1 MSNISKGLTLFALG
15 MIVSALPLQAQA
27 SRQVEFSLGG
37 GIGVPTGDFD
47 DAFKVGWHG
56 LAAASYS
63 LPNAPLGFQIDGA
76 YSSFQDE
83 AAALNIKEN
92 MFYATGNVIYQI
104 KVSEAAA
111 FLPYLIG
118 GGGVYNLAPTG
129 SDAAGIDSR
138 TELGLNLGAGVTV
151 NAGRVGL
158 FVESRFHNVFNGL
171 ETSDLQFNNVTAGL
185 RFGPQ

>member
-1 MSNISKGLTLFALG
+1 MSSISKGLTVLALG
-15 MIVSALPLQAQA
+15 MIASALPVQAQGW
-27 SRQVEFSLGG
+27 RQVEFSLGG
-37 GIGVPTGDFD
+37 GVGIPTGDFD

-56 LAAASYS
+56 LAAASYT
-63 LPNAPLGFQIDGA
+63 LPNAPIAFQIDGA
-76 YSSFQDE
+76 FSRFHDQ
-83 AAALNIKEN
+83 AAAFNMKEN

-104 KVSEAAA
+104 KVSETAA

-118 GGGVYNLAPTG
+118 GGGVYNIDPTG
-129 SDAAGIDSR
+129 RDAAGLDSR
-138 TELGLNLGAGVTV
+138 TELGLNAGVGVTV

-158 FVESRFHNVFNGL
+158 FIESRFHNVFDGL